1 MLLPVVL
8 AQATLNLP
16 PQQVP
21 SLERQQF
28 PAPQLGSINPVTAR
42 PGTYSTDQPTSQTIE
57 VPAITANTL
66 TPIINTPVVNP
77 LRSTPGQ
84 PLIPGTAAPVP
95 NLTAPVP
102 ATTNIP
108 NGIAFIPQQVRPLPG
123 RLDDVPV
130 FNSNSPE
137 MVRTEGI
144 LLSTFP
150 GQGKTQ
156 PAAHLN
162 YPLQGR
168 FDVFAHHVTQSNSA
182 AYVPSLYLGLLAQ
195 NPTDKYVV
203 VRFLQAASFLSTPD
217 APFRTL
223 PAIADNPTGYVFSG
237 PGSRAMNQILRG
249 VRQTFWPAQVMI
261 PPGESRMLANLIL
274 PLPRSHPNAAAWRA
288 QQELMLT
295 ADGQVAPKT
304 PLIQDQ
310 NPVGSVAS
318 SNGRTTLMY
327 LDSDGP
333 LYLAHMAMYARTN
346 PDGTER
352 APSLEEWQ
360 GMLYYGR
367 LVTPRDIPPTPPN
380 QTAARYFYGRV
391 AGVSRGS
398 QWAAK
403 LTDTEQDYLNIPG
416 RGQAI
421 SYGISTLQRGT
432 LGTGQVQSAPM
443 IVRYP
448 DTAYYAHGNY
458 GVHYSMTIPLHNPTR
473 QMQSVNVT
481 LQTPLKDDYNR
492 NGLQF
497 LNPPAPQVFFRGT
510 VRVIYPNEQGQ
521 EQVRYVHLVQRRGQL
536 GDSLAV
542 INLQP
547 GERRL
552 AQVDFL
558 YPPDATPPQVL
569 TINTL
574 SALNYDS
581 TVQSPP
587 ADPLTSL
594 APSP

>member
-8 AQATLNLP
+8 AQATPNLP
-16 PQQVP
+16 PQQIP

-28 PAPQLGSINPVTAR
+28 PAPRL
-42 PGTYSTDQPTSQTIE
+42 TS
-57 VPAITANTL
+57 PNS
-66 TPIINTPVVNP
+66 TPVSVGNP
-77 LRSTPGQ
+77 RLSPPPQPLAQPSAPPNNPISPTLAQ
-84 PLIPGTAAPVP
+84 PLIPVTTTAVPVP
-95 NLTAPVP
+95 TLPTPSAPI
-102 ATTNIP
+102 TNIP

-137 MVRTEGI
+137 MVRSEGI

-150 GQGKTQ
+150 GQGKAQ
-156 PAAHLN
+156 PSAHLN
-162 YPLQGR
+162 YPLNGR

-182 AYVPSLYLGLLAQ
+182 AYVPSLYLGLLAK
-195 NPTDKYVV
+195 NPSNQTVY

-223 PAIADNPTGYVFSG
+223 PAIADNPTGFVFSG

-249 VRQTFWPAQVMI
+249 VRQTFWPTQVMI

-274 PLPRSHPNAAAWRA
+274 PLPRSNPRAAAWRA
-288 QQELMLT
+288 QQELMVT
-295 ADGQVAPKT
+295 PDGQVAPKT
-304 PLIQDQ
+304 PLVPDQ
-310 NPVGSVAS
+310 SPVGGVAS
-318 SNGRTTLMY
+318 SNGRSTLMH
-327 LDSDGP
+327 LDSTGP
-333 LYLAHMAMYARTN
+333 LYLAHMSMYARTN
-346 PDGTER
+346 PDGSER
-352 APSLEEWQ
+352 APTLEEWQ
-360 GMLYYGR
+360 SMLQYGG
-367 LVTPRDIPPTPPN
+367 LVSPRDITPTPPSQSN
-380 QTAARYFYGRV
+380 AARFFYGRV

-398 QWAAK
+398 QWSAQ
-403 LTDTEQDYLNIPG
+403 LTDPGHDYLNIPG

-443 IVRYP
+443 LVRYP

-458 GVHYSMTIPLHNPTR
+458 GVHYSMTVPLHNPTN
-473 QMQSVNVT
+473 QAQSVNLT
-481 LQTPLKDDYNR
+481 LQTPLKDDFNR

-510 VRVIYPNEQGQ
+510 VRVVFPNEFGE
-521 EQVRYVHLVQRRGQL
+521 EQVRYLHLVQRRGQL

-542 INLQP
+542 INLRP

-574 SALNYDS
+574 SALNYDN

-587 ADPLTSL
+587 TEPLTSSL
-594 APSP
+594 PRPASTP

>member
-1 MLLPVVL
+1 MFIPVVL
-8 AQATLNLP
+8 AQATPNLP
-16 PQQVP
+16 PQQIP

-28 PAPQLGSINPVTAR
+28 PAPRLGSP
-42 PGTYSTDQPTSQTIE
+42 QPTSPNPSTGALIKI
-57 VPAITANTL
+57 PATTANTF
-66 TPIINTPVVNP
+66 TPIINTPSVSP
-77 LRSTPGQ
+77 IPPTPAQ
-84 PLIPGTAAPVP
+84 PLIPITPVP
-95 NLTAPVP
+95 NFPVPTAP
-102 ATTNIP
+102 ATTIP

-137 MVRTEGI
+137 MVRGEGI

-150 GQGKTQ
+150 GQGKAQ

-182 AYVPSLYLGLLAQ
+182 AYVPSLYLGLLAS
-195 NPTDKYVV
+195 NPSNRTVV

-223 PAIADNPTGYVFSG
+223 PTIADNPTGYVFSG

-249 VRQTFWPAQVMI
+249 VRQTFWPTEVMI

-274 PLPRSHPNAAAWRA
+274 PLPRSNPRAAAWRA
-288 QQELMLT
+288 QQEFMLT
-295 ADGQVAPKT
+295 PDGGVAPKT
-304 PLIQDQ
+304 PLVPDT
-310 NPVGSVAS
+310 NPFGSVAS

-352 APSLEEWQ
+352 PPALEEWL
-360 GMLYYGR
+360 GMLHYGR
-367 LVTPRDIPPTPPN
+367 LVTPRDIAPSPPD
-380 QTAARYFYGRV
+380 QVYAQRYYYGRV

-398 QWAAK
+398 QWAAR
-403 LTDTEQDYLNIPG
+403 LTDPGHDHLNIPS

-443 IVRYP
+443 LVRYP
-448 DTAYYAHGNY
+448 DTAYFAHGNY

-473 QMQSVNVT
+473 QTQAVNLT
-481 LQTPLKDDYNR
+481 LQTPLKDDNNP

-497 LNPPAPQVFFRGT
+497 MNPPAPQVFFRGT
-510 VRVIYPNEQGQ
+510 VRVSYLNEFGQ

-542 INLQP
+542 INLRP
-547 GERRL
+547 GERRA

-574 SALNYDS
+574 TALNYDN
-581 TVQSPP
+581 TAEVPP
-587 ADPLTSL
+587 PLTSL
-594 APSP
+594 VAAPQSP